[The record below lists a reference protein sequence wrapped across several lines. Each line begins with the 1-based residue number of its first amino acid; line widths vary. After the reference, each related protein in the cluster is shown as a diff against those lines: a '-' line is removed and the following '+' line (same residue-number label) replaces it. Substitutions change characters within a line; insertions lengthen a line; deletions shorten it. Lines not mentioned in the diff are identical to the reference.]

1 MMLLNLQIKV
11 TGKGECLLFFFHT
24 FLTCI
29 SNVVQSLHPAMVLQ
43 ATIWLLNVEIKS
55 FQICDEL
62 KR

>member
-43 ATIWLLNVEIKS
+43 ATIWLLNVEI
-55 FQICDEL
+55 
-62 KR
+62 